1 VGISGLVDKAVIVA
15 AGWGTRFLPATKSI
29 PKEMLPIIDKPSIHY
44 VVKEAVDSGIK
55 QIIIITASDK
65 QAIEAYFKP
74 NSDLAAFLESKG
86 KTSLLKEVD
95 EIINMVSFFYVL
107 QRERKGLGHALMMSK
122 DLVGKEPFAAVLP
135 DDIIVSQN
143 PVLKQMLAVF
153 KRYQAP
159 ILAVE
164 KIPISESIK
173 YGIIDT
179 EHVDDNVYKVKG
191 LVEKPIP
198 SKAPS
203 DLGIVGRYIL
213 TPDVF
218 DVIENTLP
226 DKKGEI
232 QLTDA
237 LQLLLAKQPIFALEF
252 GGTRF
257 DTGTPSGLIKAQ
269 IAFGLDRPQIAE
281 EINNYIRPR

>member
-1 VGISGLVDKAVIVA
+1 MGISGLVNKVVIVA

-74 NSDLAAFLESKG
+74 NYELEAFLKSKG
-86 KTSLLKEVD
+86 KTNLLKEVD
-95 EIINMVSFFYVL
+95 EIINMVSFSYVL
-107 QRERKGLGHALMMSK
+107 QKERKGLGHALLMVK
-122 DLVGKEPFAAVLP
+122 DLIGEEPFAAVLP

-143 PVLKQMLAVF
+143 PVLRQMFAVF
-153 KRYQAP
+153 NRYQAP
-159 ILAVE
+159 VVAVE
-164 KIPISESIK
+164 KIPIYESIK
-173 YGIIDT
+173 YGIINP
-179 EHVDDNVYKVKG
+179 ERVDDNVYKVNG

-198 SKAPS
+198 SEAPS

-213 TPDVF
+213 TPMIFNAID
-218 DVIENTLP
+218 NTLP
-226 DKKGEI
+226 DKRGEI

-237 LQLLLAKQPIFALEF
+237 LRLLLTKQPIFALEF

-257 DTGTPSGLIKAQ
+257 DTGTPPGLIKAQ
-269 IAFGLDRPQIAE
+269 IAFGLGTQQISE
-281 EINNYIRPR
+281 EINKHIRQI